1 MDATSA
7 SKLRARLEQQEHWC
21 QALAVQ
27 QGLQPKTDPDGFD
40 LEEIREDLRLYS
52 VREQQRQLLDGRPA
66 LVTQRLTKQLVGG
79 WWRSEERR
87 VGKEGRCRGA
97 KM

>member
-1 MDATSA
+1 MDATGSG
-7 SKLRARLEQQEHWC
+7 KLRTRIEQQEHWC

-52 VREQQRQLLDGRPA
+52 VREQQRQLIAGRPE
-66 LVTQRLTKQLVGG
+66 LVTRRLTKQLVDG
-79 WWRSEERR
+79 WWQTRYETEKTELL
-87 VGKEGRCRGA
+87 VDEH
-97 KM
+97 

>member
-1 MDATSA
+1 MDATGSA
-7 SKLRARLEQQEHWC
+7 KLRTRIEQQEHWS
-21 QALAVQ
+21 QAPAVQ

-79 WWRSEERR
+79 WWQTRYETE
-87 VGKEGRCRGA
+87 KTELLLDDH
-97 KM
+97 